1 MSGTFRFLSRSWDVI
16 QTIAGTTVDASTDHA
31 DARSV
36 RRKVHQTIAK
46 VSLAIADLRMNTVVS
61 SLMILQ
67 DVIRKFVTAG
77 GANHPAAREAA
88 EAFTLLLAPLAP
100 HTADALW
107 ELLGHANTFTIN
119 EAWPESD
126 SEVAA
131 EDEVTV
137 VVQVNG
143 KLRDKLT
150 LPAGADNASTEAA
163 AMALPK
169 IVAELDGKTIRKVI
183 VVPNKLVN
191 IVAG

>member
-1 MSGTFRFLSRSWDVI
+1 
-16 QTIAGTTVDASTDHA
+16 
-31 DARSV
+31 V

-77 GANHPAAREAA
+77 GAIHPAAREAA

-100 HTADALW
+100 HTADAMW
-107 ELLGHANTFTIN
+107 ELLGHTNTFTIT
-119 EAWPESD
+119 ETWPESD
-126 SEVAA
+126 PEVAA

-183 VVPNKLVN
+183 VVPDKLVN

>member
-1 MSGTFRFLSRSWDVI
+1 
-16 QTIAGTTVDASTDHA
+16 
-31 DARSV
+31 
-36 RRKVHQTIAK
+36 
-46 VSLAIADLRMNTVVS
+46 MNTVVS

-77 GANHPAAREAA
+77 GASHPVAREAA
-88 EAFTLLLAPLAP
+88 DAFTLLLAPLAP
-100 HTADALW
+100 HTADAMW
-107 ELLGHANTFTIN
+107 ELLGHADAFTIN
-119 EAWPESD
+119 ESWPVSD
-126 SEVAA
+126 PEIAA

-150 LPAGADNASTEAA
+150 LPAGADNAATEAA

-169 IVAELDGKTIRKVI
+169 IVTELDGKTIRKVI
-183 VVPNKLVN
+183 VVPDKLVN